1 MLDFTHTFVLY
12 SRKTLMRLVIG
23 MFSLFL
29 VPSSAAQIDCCVTGL
44 TGLNLQNS
52 FAKFTWQFGK
62 CEWSVDTL
70 VFCWNQKGE
79 QFLILYFPLLLLID
93 WWINWLW
100 KECVTNLL
108 ICYMPMVWHLL
119 SNITNQHTTQKS
131 HTRLAHHAQ
140 EQHSNQNNLHFTNWK
155 PFRRKIILFVHQ
167 LPFWNANKS
176 D

>member
-29 VPSSAAQIDCCVTGL
+29 VPSSAAQIDCCVTRL
-44 TGLNLQNS
+44 TGLNLKNS

-79 QFLILYFPLLLLID
+79 QFLILYFPLLLLIETFMT
-93 WWINWLW
+93 WTQSQEFHLPQNQHQWGSSWNWLTYAVVYSILDIAGYKW
-100 KECVTNLL
+100 SRTSKTAL
-108 ICYMPMVWHLL
+108 I
-119 SNITNQHTTQKS
+119 
-131 HTRLAHHAQ
+131 
-140 EQHSNQNNLHFTNWK
+140 
-155 PFRRKIILFVHQ
+155 PF
-167 LPFWNANKS
+167 